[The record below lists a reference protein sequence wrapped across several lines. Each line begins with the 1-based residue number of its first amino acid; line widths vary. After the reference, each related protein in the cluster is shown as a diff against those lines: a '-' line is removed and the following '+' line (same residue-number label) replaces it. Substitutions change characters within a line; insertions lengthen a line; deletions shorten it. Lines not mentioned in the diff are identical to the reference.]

1 MLTIPRKKTDT
12 NAAPY
17 FDDYDPSKG
26 FHQILF
32 RPKAI
37 QARELNQLQA
47 IMQDQINRFG
57 RHIFEEGS
65 VVIPGGVSV
74 RDNQNSVGVTLPV
87 LPTITTIQ
95 TLEAQEQLFVK
106 SSLTNLKAKVL
117 KVIPASGADPVI
129 LYLEYENSGTNNTTK
144 KFTPGE
150 NLVLYYT
157 NSSSVDITVT
167 NMTCGDIGNGL
178 WVKCLSGVYFA
189 RGYFVLVDD
198 QDIVVAKLISGT
210 RSCRVGFRV
219 IEDIV
224 TEAEDDTLFS
234 NALGETNFR
243 AEGATRL
250 KITLELVIKELADV
264 TVDTGF
270 IEILQFEN
278 GAVKRKIDSTQYSQI
293 EKVMAQRTFEES
305 GNYTVTPFGLDIK
318 EHLKTTAIDGV
329 ATLAEGGDEANF
341 AAIIKPGVG
350 YIAGYRVENVGNQT
364 IIAPKARATSNANNS
379 VTSATYGSYLL
390 VNTLFSLPPLDIKKQ
405 FLLRDVSNATVGTCA
420 IRAVRKE
427 SLTLTRLYVFDL
439 AYNVGKSL
447 ADVKSIAF
455 SDATN
460 SFSAILQESVLFEG
474 AKNSL
479 VFQLPH
485 SSVKTLKQ
493 SGSSDT
499 SYAVMRSFNAHTS
512 SGTNAT
518 AVITLTGSEVFGS
531 LTDWE
536 WFVGFTGAGN
546 TGETFPVSVISI
558 GGSPTGTTVTV
569 DLGTSAGVKNKDIRV
584 IAPVIKQ
591 VSAEKTKSLLTLSE
605 SITFSAQNSKTLT
618 KADAYA
624 IVSVTDNSTGNDLT
638 NYFKLDSGQREAW
651 YEMASLK
658 TSDGIA
664 ITRAV
669 TVVYKYF
676 EHSAGDYFSVDSY
689 VSAGI
694 LRKDIPSVSLQ
705 GRFVSLADCID
716 FRPLKNSAGV
726 FSSLTVFGEIIRPDD
741 TIRAD
746 VEFYLDRM
754 DTIFVDSFGNFDIA
768 TGESGPRPN
777 VPKIPDGTMRL
788 YDLFIPAYT
797 SDIRSIKIRM
807 SDNRRYTMRDIGKLD
822 KRIENVEYY
831 VSLSMLETKASN
843 TQIIDPTT
851 GNARF
856 KNGFAVDGFAD
867 FSLADTFSAE
877 WAASIDTD
885 SRVLHVPFV
894 QNGLDLSELSK
905 TNAQK
910 ITDIYTLPFTEEKA
924 AYQPYATRT
933 ININPYAVFTW
944 SGSLVMRPSSD
955 FWKDVVYFPPVVI
968 NKTVNNRGNAQEGT
982 TVARTSNSW
991 WNDWWIDIDHIGN
1004 ILVTDVV
1011 ETVTT
1016 TTFGETNNSEITA
1029 DTVLSSTEIP
1039 YMRAL
1044 DIACLGKNFKPFT
1057 RLYPFFEGVDVSA
1070 FMRPLTGVAGDPII
1084 SDAAGSFSC
1093 VFAVPSTEAVRFKT
1107 GTSVIRFTDNA
1118 TDSRD
1123 PNTNLTSGQGT
1134 FFSGGTLTTRQKEI
1148 TNTRTLTAAT
1158 SSNTTT
1164 NTSYS
1169 NFSKVQVR
1177 DPIAQSFRISNVGGG
1192 FITKVDI
1199 AFATKAA
1206 AIPVTLQIRTL
1217 SSGVP
1222 SELLLPFGEKSLLP
1236 SQVNVS
1242 TDGSAM
1248 TSFVFDDPV
1257 FLEEGKEYA
1266 IVLLA
1271 DTQEYNVFIAQMGQN
1286 VIGQDI
1292 AVSKQPHVGV
1302 FFQSSNGSTWTPSQ
1316 EMDMK
1321 FTIWKAL
1328 FNTGVASEV
1337 VFKGGTVLSM
1347 PNEFNSI
1354 ETVNTSATVTAKILA
1369 HGLKAGDS
1377 FTMEGASAGNGF
1389 TVSHLNKVH
1398 VATVVNGDY
1407 VSFVPLVGNNATSS
1421 GYIGGTSIKI
1431 KANYPFGLF
1440 FSNFERM
1447 VLPGTDI
1454 QWQYSYKAQ
1463 GSRTQSA
1470 WINFTPNTNTKLV
1483 AEGVVLADADF
1494 KVRAV
1499 LSSTNPN
1506 ISPVIDTSGMT
1517 TVLVQPRINT
1527 DEAHPFAQYVT
1538 KDVVFNN
1545 PSTSSRFFVA
1555 AKLPNSTYMKFF
1567 YKLVNTPGEQ
1577 LDSKPWIE
1585 LASTVPLS
1593 NNAKFAEYEYQL
1605 SAAGG
1610 FIGYKTKIM
1619 LLGSDVTETP
1629 ELKDYRSIA
1638 LA

>member
-1 MLTIPRKKTDT
+1 MMLSIPRKKTDT

-17 FDDYDPSKG
+17 FDDYNPTKG

-32 RPKAI
+32 RPKAL
-37 QARELNQLQA
+37 QARELNQLQS

-65 VVIPGGVSV
+65 VVIPGGISV
-74 RDNQNSVGVTLPV
+74 RDNQNSIGVTMPV
-87 LPTITTIQ
+87 LPTLATIQ
-95 TLEAQEQLFVK
+95 TLDAQEQFFVK

-117 KVIPASGADPVI
+117 KIIPASGLDPVV
-129 LYLEYENSGTNNTTK
+129 LYLEYENSGTNNITK

-157 NSSSVDITVT
+157 NTSSVDITVT

-198 QDIVVAKLISGT
+198 QDIVISKLVSGL
-210 RSCRVGFRV
+210 RSCRVGFNV
-219 IEDIV
+219 LEEVV
-224 TEAEDDTLFS
+224 TELQDDTLFS

-250 KITLELVIKELADV
+250 KITLELVIKELSDV
-264 TVDTGF
+264 AADTGF
-270 IEILQFEN
+270 IEILQFEK
-278 GAVKRKIDSTQYSQI
+278 GAVKKKIDTTQYSQI
-293 EKVMAQRTFEES
+293 ERVLAQRTFEES

-329 ATLAEGGDEANF
+329 TLLADGGNESNF
-341 AAIIKPGVG
+341 AAIIKPGIG

-379 VTSATYGSYLL
+379 VTSATYGAYFL
-390 VNTLFSLPPLDIKKQ
+390 VNTLFSLPSIDIKKQ
-405 FLLRDVSNATVGTCA
+405 FLLRDVANITVGTCC
-420 IRAVRKE
+420 IRAIRKE
-427 SLTLTRLYVFDL
+427 SATLTRLYVFDIV
-439 AYNVGKSL
+439 YNAGKTL

-460 SFSAILQESVLFEG
+460 SFSAVLSQSVLFEG
-474 AKNSL
+474 AKNAL

-499 SYAVMRSFNAHTS
+499 SYAVMRSFNAITG

-518 AVITLTGSEVFGS
+518 AVITLTGNEVFGS

-536 WFVGFTGAGN
+536 WFVGFTGVSN
-546 TGETFPVSVISI
+546 TGDIFPVSVISV
-558 GGSPTGTTVTV
+558 TGASVTIN
-569 DLGTSAGVKNKDIRV
+569 LGTAASVKNKNIRV

-591 VSAEKTKSLLTLSE
+591 VSAEKTKTLLTLSE
-605 SITFSAQNSKTLT
+605 SISFAAQNTKTLT
-618 KADAYA
+618 KADAYS

-638 NYFKLDSGQREAW
+638 NYFKLDSGQRDAW

-658 TSDGIA
+658 TKDGIA

-669 TVVYKYF
+669 TIVYKYF

-694 LRKDIPSVSLQ
+694 LRKNIPFMMLQ
-705 GRFVSLADCID
+705 GRNTSLADCID

-754 DTIFVDSFGNFDIA
+754 DTIYVDSFGKFDIA
-768 TGESGPRPN
+768 TGESGPKPD

-807 SDNRRYTMRDIGKLD
+807 SDNRRYTMRDIGKIE
-822 KRIENVEYY
+822 KRVENVEYY
-831 VSLSMLETKASN
+831 VSLSMLENKASN
-843 TQIIDPTT
+843 TQIIDPIT
-851 GNARF
+851 GNSRF
-856 KNGFAVDGFAD
+856 KNGFAVDGFGD

-877 WAASIDTD
+877 WAASIDTTL
-885 SRVLHVPFV
+885 RVLHVPFV

-905 TNAQK
+905 SNVQK

-924 AYQPYATRT
+924 AHQPYATRT

-944 SGSLVMRPSSD
+944 SGALTMHPSSD
-955 FWKDVVYFPPVVI
+955 FWKDVVYFPPVII
-968 NKTVNNRGNAQEGT
+968 NKTVNNTGNAVEGT
-982 TVARTSNSW
+982 IVSKTSNSW
-991 WNDWWIDIDHIGN
+991 WNDWWIDVDHIGN
-1004 ILVTDVV
+1004 ILVTDTT

-1016 TTFGETNNSEITA
+1016 TSLEETNSSEITA
-1029 DTVLSSTEIP
+1029 DTILSSVEIP
-1039 YMRAL
+1039 YMRTL
-1044 DIACLGKNFKPFT
+1044 DIACIGKNFKPFT
-1057 RLYPFFEGVDVSA
+1057 RLYPFFEGVEVSM
-1070 FMRPLTGVAGDPII
+1070 FMRPLTGVLGDPILT
-1084 SDAAGSFSC
+1084 DAAGAFSC
-1093 VFAVPSTEAVRFKT
+1093 VFTVPNTEAVRFKT
-1107 GTSVIRFTDNA
+1107 GTSVIRFTDHI

-1123 PNTNLTSGQGT
+1123 PNINLTSGQGT
-1134 FFSGGTLTTRQKEI
+1134 FFSGGTLVSRQKEI

-1177 DPIAQSFRISNVGGG
+1177 DPIAQSFRVANAGGG

-1206 AIPVTLQIRTL
+1206 SIPVTLQIRTVTA
-1217 SSGVP
+1217 GMP
-1222 SELLLPFGEKSLLP
+1222 SELLLPFGEKALLP
-1236 SQVNVS
+1236 SQITTSV
-1242 TDGSAM
+1242 DGSAM
-1248 TSFVFDDPV
+1248 SSFVFDDPV

-1286 VIGQDI
+1286 VIGQAI
-1292 AVSKQPHVGV
+1292 AVSKQPHIGV
-1302 FFQSSNGSTWTPSQ
+1302 FFQSSNGSTWTASQ

-1321 FTIWKAL
+1321 FTIWKAK
-1328 FNTGVASEV
+1328 FNTTAVSEV
-1337 VFKGGTVLSM
+1337 IFKGGTVMSM

-1354 ETVNTSATVTAKILA
+1354 ETVNTSATLILKVLS

-1389 TVSHLNKVH
+1389 TVSHLNKIH

-1407 VSFVPLVGNNATSS
+1407 ISFVPLVGNNATSS

-1454 QWQYSYKAQ
+1454 KWQYSYKTQ
-1463 GSRTQSA
+1463 GSRTQSP
-1470 WINFTPNTNTKLV
+1470 WINFTPNTNTRIV
-1483 AEGVVLADADF
+1483 AEGVVLADSDF
-1494 KVRAV
+1494 QVKAI
-1499 LSSTNPN
+1499 LTSANPN

-1517 TVLVQPRINT
+1517 TVLVQPRINV
-1527 DEAHPFAQYVT
+1527 DETKPFAQYVT
-1538 KDVVFNN
+1538 KNIVFNN

-1555 AKLPNSTYMKFF
+1555 AKLPNSSSIKFF
-1567 YKLVNTPGEQ
+1567 YKLIQTPGEQ
-1577 LDSKPWIE
+1577 LETKAWVE
-1585 LASTVPLS
+1585 LLPTSPIS
-1593 NNAKFAEYEYQL
+1593 NNTKFAEYEFQL
-1605 SAAGG
+1605 SGVG
-1610 FIGYKTKIM
+1610 SFIGYKTKVM